1 MEFSWESFKKFAKSI
16 PGFLISLLVGLLLL
30 TGVLLLAYRVIFLT
44 FVDNYEQCYIYDL
57 REGKIRVVT
66 DRGYVFAWPVVERVH
81 KIDLRPMQVCINA
94 NSRVLNCKLVQF
106 LPEGLELFV
115 SWHGRGDYDTP
126 GNTGTATTLS
136 NILMSYAYEES
147 GKTYPFLKII
157 RVLKPE
163 EVVEKK

>member
-1 MEFSWESFKKFAKSI
+1 MDWESVKKFVKSFK
-16 PGFLISLLVGLLLL
+16 GVLISLLVGLVIL
-30 TGVLLLAYRVIFLT
+30 TGIVLLAYRVIFLT
-44 FVDNYEQCYIYDL
+44 FIDNYEQCYIYDL
-57 REGKIRVVT
+57 REGRIRVVK
-66 DRGYVFAWPVVERVH
+66 DRGYVFAWPIVERVH

-106 LPEGLELFV
+106 MPEGLELFV

-126 GNTGTATTLS
+126 GNTGGTTTLS

-147 GKTYPFLKII
+147 GKSYSFLKII

-163 EVVEKK
+163 EVVEAK